1 MFILNYFDLTIVQL
15 VSVIIVAILCGLG
28 KSGLSGLIM
37 LAIPILASTLGAR
50 QSTGVL
56 LLFFIIGD
64 IFAVKEYRKHADWK
78 RIKRLLPPAAIGII
92 LGGITGGLINDYQ
105 FKIAIAIL
113 VLICLVLMIYQQ
125 YKGADFRVPHS
136 PALIYTT
143 GAASGFT
150 SMVGNAAGPIFSV
163 YLLATGTIKSS
174 FLGTAAVFFMI
185 INLLKL
191 PVQLFIWRSIGIQE
205 IILALLLTPLVFVGL
220 KAGVWIMKRINEK
233 AFKYLIIIMTA
244 FAAIRLFIQA

>member
-105 FKIAIAIL
+105 FKIAISTI
-113 VLICLVLMIYQQ
+113 QRSRFQ
-125 YKGADFRVPHS
+125 S
-136 PALIYTT
+136 
-143 GAASGFT
+143 T
-150 SMVGNAAGPIFSV
+150 SQPCFNLYNRSREWV
-163 YLLATGTIKSS
+163 YLDGRQRRRAN
-174 FLGTAAVFFMI
+174 FFC
-185 INLLKL
+185 L
-191 PVQLFIWRSIGIQE
+191 S
-205 IILALLLTPLVFVGL
+205 
-220 KAGVWIMKRINEK
+220 AGNRN
-233 AFKYLIIIMTA
+233 Y
-244 FAAIRLFIQA
+244 